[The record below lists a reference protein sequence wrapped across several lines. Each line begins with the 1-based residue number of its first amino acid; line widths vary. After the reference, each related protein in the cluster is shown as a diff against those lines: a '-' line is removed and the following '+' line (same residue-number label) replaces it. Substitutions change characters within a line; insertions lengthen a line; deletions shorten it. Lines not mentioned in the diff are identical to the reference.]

1 MPNFVNT
8 LNDLIIEKGLNQTLL
23 AEVLNIDSSTVSK
36 YLSENQLPDLNIAIK
51 IANYF
56 NCSLNYLFGITE
68 ENKAKTFKTCPPFS
82 DRFLFLLK
90 YNKVS
95 RYKLQKNTEISKST
109 MYYWQIGKSIPTMD
123 SIIKL
128 AKFFNCSIDFVI
140 GRVDFD

>member
-1 MPNFVNT
+1 MN
-8 LNDLIIEKGLNQTLL
+8 
-23 AEVLNIDSSTVSK
+23 NID
-36 YLSENQLPDLNIAIK
+36 YLSENSFLQPYYRQFIK
-51 IANYF
+51 
-56 NCSLNYLFGITE
+56 
-68 ENKAKTFKTCPPFS
+68 
-82 DRFLFLLK
+82 LLK
-90 YNKVS
+90 NNKVS

>member
-1 MPNFVNT
+1 MSNFVNT

-23 AEVLNIDSSTVSK
+23 AEALNIDSSTVSK

-56 NCSLNYLFGITE
+56 NCSLNYLFGITD
-68 ENKAKTFKTCPPFS
+68 ENKAKTFKNCPPFS
-82 DRFLFLLK
+82 ERFLFLLK
-90 YNKVS
+90 YYKVS

-109 MYYWQIGKSIPTMD
+109 MYYWQIGKSTPTMD